1 MKSVGDKEA
10 ADHCVLCGIKFST
23 KGVYATESG
32 RYNRSEHH
40 LFPTRFKKYRI
51 SQRSLAKKLNVG
63 TQDFDSVH
71 LCYECHE
78 ELLHNPVFTTKMIK
92 ELSHLMK
99 GKSLEDKVI
108 TLSRVIK
115 LGIREA
121 IKEKS

>member
-1 MKSVGDKEA
+1 MDKETT
-10 ADHCVLCGIKFST
+10 DHCMLCGIEFT
-23 KGVYATESG
+23 TGAYATEKG

-40 LFPTRFKKYRI
+40 LFPARFEDHI
-51 SQRSLAKKLNVG
+51 SQRSLAKKLNLES
-63 TQDFDSVH
+63 QDFDSVH

-92 ELSHLMK
+92 ELSHLMR

-108 TLSRVIK
+108 TLSCVIE

-121 IKEKS
+121 IKEKL

>member
-1 MKSVGDKEA
+1 MDKEA
-10 ADHCVLCGIKFST
+10 TDHCMLCGIKFST
-23 KGVYATESG
+23 KGVYGTEK
-32 RYNRSEHH
+32 YHRSEHH
-40 LFPTRFKKYRI
+40 LFPLRFKKYRI
-51 SQRSLAKKLNVG
+51 NQRSLAKKLNVE

-78 ELLHNPVFTTKMIK
+78 ELLHNPVFTTKMIE

-99 GKSLEDKVI
+99 GKRLEDKVI
-108 TLSRVIK
+108 TMFRVIK

>member
-1 MKSVGDKEA
+1 MKKETT
-10 ADHCVLCGIKFST
+10 DHCMLCGIEFTS
-23 KGVYATESG
+23 GAYATENG

-40 LFPTRFKKYRI
+40 LFPLRFKKYRI
-51 SQRSLAKKLNVG
+51 SQRSLAKKLNVE

-78 ELLHNPVFTTKMIK
+78 ELLHNPVFTTKMIE

-99 GKSLEDKVI
+99 GKRLEDKVI
-108 TLSRVIK
+108 TMFRVIK